1 LRKLRLGT
9 LLALL
14 ALAGGTAG
22 DAAAHEVTLLGT
34 DMDVGVLDYN
44 GTVWTIELK
53 GRINCSG
60 ANATYMGITVEMIT
74 QRTFRGGAALVAQ
87 PPPNEWQVT
96 TAMVPPGLYQVRFG
110 TAICQDTG
118 PVPEGHTG
126 DHGDA
131 VTQPPTALLNL
142 PDCERRAGA
151 ALRSPLIPLHGEES
165 DMRAPCPARPCDV
178 LGSASSLLPLIPV
191 SAGGP
196 PVPVPCRT
204 ITVRQPN
211 VPLDVVCGPGAVAS
225 RPQPVIPVRRAT
237 CRGAVE
243 LVSASPGVAGAAAS
257 RVLGAKRF
265 GMRRGTLKSVS
276 VPLNA
281 RGRSLLRQTRVLRVR
296 ALVRS
301 NQGRKKSRPFTVIL
315 GTRR

>member
-1 LRKLRLGT
+1 LRRPRLAV
-9 LLALL
+9 LAV
-14 ALAGGTAG
+14 AIAVAAGGAG
-22 DAAAHEVTLLGT
+22 DASAHEVTLLST
-34 DMDVGVLDYN
+34 DVDVGVLDYN

-60 ANATYMGITVEMIT
+60 ANETYMGITVEMIT
-74 QRTFRGGAALVAQ
+74 QRTFRGGAGLVAQ
-87 PPPNEWQVT
+87 PPPNEWHVGT
-96 TAMVPPGLYQVRFG
+96 SMLPPGLYQVRFG
-110 TAICQDTG
+110 TAICRDSG
-118 PVPEGHTG
+118 PIPDGHTG
-126 DHGDA
+126 DHEEGQ
-131 VTQPPTALLNL
+131 TQPPAALLNL

-151 ALRSPLIPLHGEES
+151 ALRSPLIPLQGDES

-178 LGSASSLLPLIPV
+178 LGSASSLLPLIPI

-196 PVPVPCRT
+196 PVPVPCQT

-225 RPQPVIPVRRAT
+225 RPRPVIPVSRAS
-237 CRGAVE
+237 CRGTVQ
-243 LVSASPGVAGAAAS
+243 LVSVSAGTANAAAS

-265 GMRRGTLKSVS
+265 RMRRGTLKSVG

-281 RGRSLLRQTRVLRVR
+281 RGRTLLRQTRVLRVR